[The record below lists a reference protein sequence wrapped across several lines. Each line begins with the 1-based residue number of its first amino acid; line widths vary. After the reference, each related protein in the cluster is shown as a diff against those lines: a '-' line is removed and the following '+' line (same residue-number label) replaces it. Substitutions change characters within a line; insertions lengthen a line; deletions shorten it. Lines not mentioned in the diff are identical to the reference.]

1 MFYSTTACVAFACRI
16 GVNVGLAEPQT
27 GPSPSPGQSTH
38 SMRGAADPSVAE
50 GAVAIGGRFE

>member
-16 GVNVGLAEPQT
+16 GVNVGHTAPQKR
-27 GPSPSPGQSTH
+27 PSLSLGQST
-38 SMRGAADPSVAE
+38 RGMLGATDLSADE

>member
-16 GVNVGLAEPQT
+16 GVNFGLAEPQT
-27 GPSPSPGQSTH
+27 RPSLSLEQST
-38 SMRGAADPSVAE
+38 RGMLGATDLSAAE